1 MGRKCVLF
9 LYCSVS
15 IRDFT
20 IPSSSK
26 YYVKACP
33 SRITIQVDLKRKITR
48 TNYRNESALVQEV
61 LYIYIYINIFN
72 VCV

>member
-48 TNYRNESALVQEV
+48 TNSRNESALVQEV
-61 LYIYIYINIFN
+61 LYIYIYKYI
-72 VCV
+72 